1 MDKETK
7 SVEEPGKGKDEFA
20 KVERKLKKLE
30 KQEKWANRKLFQKK
44 DIRYLGPLSYR
55 EFKILGWLCLS
66 CTAVVMMMN
75 LATKVNSSMTE
86 KFSSGIVFFTGM
98 SQLALPFM
106 LLSNFTRILNN
117 DDGYKRQLI
126 LNGSFA
132 AVVLVLYYM
141 FFYHFLLGSLGA
153 LTVNPKGITSAAQN
167 YFRNYSKTGFFCFNI
182 FIDLFLCTLFQFFLD
197 YEPVRFFK
205 GKKIRLFRLMALL
218 PVAYEVMTLVLKYFA
233 AKRQI
238 NMSLFMFPLLPVK
251 PPMTFVVFIVL
262 ALWAK
267 TREKRFIRHGGTQ
280 EEYQEFL
287 KSNRN
292 SFQFARFTAILLV
305 IAAVV
310 DVLVYFTN
318 SVVEIYH
325 MAAPAFE
332 EGAEAAS
339 YAVAESF
346 SNYSSTALAIGFGD
360 SVSLLPMAPIVL
372 LYSYTRR
379 KKNPLIDTLIPLAGV
394 FVFLMLILQGLYQIM
409 HVLPFSGMIDLE
421 EIMSMGSELLSG
433 VVPL

>member
-1 MDKETK
+1 
-7 SVEEPGKGKDEFA
+7 
-20 KVERKLKKLE
+20 
-30 KQEKWANRKLFQKK
+30 
-44 DIRYLGPLSYR
+44 
-55 EFKILGWLCLS
+55 
-66 CTAVVMMMN
+66 
-75 LATKVNSSMTE
+75 
-86 KFSSGIVFFTGM
+86 
-98 SQLALPFM
+98 
-106 LLSNFTRILNN
+106 
-117 DDGYKRQLI
+117 
-126 LNGSFA
+126 
-132 AVVLVLYYM
+132 
-141 FFYHFLLGSLGA
+141 
-153 LTVNPKGITSAAQN
+153 
-167 YFRNYSKTGFFCFNI
+167 
-182 FIDLFLCTLFQFFLD
+182 
-197 YEPVRFFK
+197 
-205 GKKIRLFRLMALL
+205 MALL
-218 PVAYEVMTLVLKYFA
+218 PVVYEAMTLVLKYFA

-262 ALWAK
+262 ALWCK

-318 SVVEIYH
+318 SVVEVMTI
-325 MAAPAFE
+325 AAPVLE

-339 YAVAESF
+339 YAVAETF
-346 SNYSSTALAIGFGD
+346 SNYSSTALAIGFGN

-379 KKNPLIDTLIPLAGV
+379 KKNALIDTLIPLAGV

-409 HVLPFSGMIDLE
+409 HILPFSGKIDID
-421 EIMSMGSELLSG
+421 EIMQYMPL
-433 VVPL
+433 VVGMVEGGF